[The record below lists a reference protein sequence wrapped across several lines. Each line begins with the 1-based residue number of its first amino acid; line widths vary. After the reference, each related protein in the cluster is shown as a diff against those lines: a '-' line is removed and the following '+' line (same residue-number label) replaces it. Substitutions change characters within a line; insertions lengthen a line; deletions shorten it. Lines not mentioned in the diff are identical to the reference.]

1 LLPPSAGDL
10 ELLSEGILIELGT
23 DTTVWFVVVCGVG
36 AIVRK
41 ARASSAEQEHR
52 RRNHAKRGKSAL

>member
-1 LLPPSAGDL
+1 
-10 ELLSEGILIELGT
+10 LLSEGILIELGT

-41 ARASSAEQEHR
+41 AKASSAEQEHR